1 MKKITALEVKN
12 RFGQLIDAAQR
23 QPVTVTKQGRD
34 SMVVLSVADY
44 ERRKKH
50 AWRNVLKSMED
61 TSRYAAAQG
70 LTEQRLDQLL
80 ADES

>member
-1 MKKITALEVKN
+1 MRKMTALEAKN
-12 RFGQLIDAAQR
+12 RFGQLIESAQR

-34 SMVVLSVADY
+34 SVVVMSMADY
-44 ERRKKH
+44 ERRKNH

-70 LTEQRLDQLL
+70 LTEERLDQLL